1 MVESFDSFTGMA
13 SDPKGDPK
21 GGPTG
26 GAATDF
32 DVELTS
38 GDLIEVNYIA
48 PPAAI
53 SDFVTTLYHF
63 RCDEPEICDIQPAS
77 VGHFAIFPKGRG
89 EMLFR
94 DGRRDPNHASVVM
107 TPLSTAHP
115 IQVKGPMHTI
125 GAALTPLG
133 WAALTGLHAGE
144 NCDRLLWAG
153 DVLGQ
158 DAVDLGE
165 TLNGDYLSGL
175 RTGHECALAIG
186 EFLKSRFKPVNSR
199 HAELI
204 KTVNTWLG
212 SSLNPSLD
220 DLCAAAAYSTRQVQR
235 LTERYFGLPPQAL
248 ARKYRALRAA
258 ALLSFPSLTPEFEA
272 QLADA
277 FFDQSHMIREI
288 NLFVGRTPSRLKG
301 PDSPFLSEMIA
312 PKNLRE
318 LG

>member
-1 MVESFDSFTGMA
+1 MVENIDAIPGLN
-13 SDPKGDPK
+13 
-21 GGPTG
+21 GPE
-26 GAATDF
+26 AADL

-38 GDLIEVNYIA
+38 SDLITVDYIA

-63 RCDEPEICDIQPAS
+63 RCDEPEICDIHPAS
-77 VGHFAIFPKGRG
+77 VGHFALFPHGRG

-107 TPLSTAHP
+107 TPLSTSHP
-115 IQVKGPMHTI
+115 IQVKGPMHSI

-144 NCDRLLWAG
+144 NSNRLLWAG

-165 TLNGDYLSGL
+165 QLNAQYLAGEMSG
-175 RTGHECALAIG
+175 HDCALAIG
-186 EFLKSRFKPVNSR
+186 DFLKSRFKGINPR

-204 KTVNTWLG
+204 KTVNQWLG
-212 SSLNPSLD
+212 SSLNPNLD
-220 DLCAAAAYSTRQVQR
+220 DLNQAAAYSTRQVQR

-258 ALLSFPSLTPEFEA
+258 ALLSFPSLTPDFEA

-288 NLFVGRTPSRLKG
+288 NLFVGRTPARLQD
-301 PDSPFLSEMIA
+301 PDTPFLSEMIA
-312 PKNLRE
+312 PQNLRE
-318 LG
+318 LGS